1 MKKMKIKNE
10 LKIFILI
17 YEEKYKKDKKYFIK

>member
-10 LKIFILI
+10 LKKLYAECIKERMGEY
-17 YEEKYKKDKKYFIK
+17 YEQEN